1 MGEGSGWLTVRG
13 RGGLVD
19 CEGLGVVGYG
29 AGGAMR
35 KSAEAGPDYA
45 GREQSLGERGIGSGG
60 EEIGGEEEKRKK
72 NERKGKQKF
81 IKAQ

>member
-1 MGEGSGWLTVRG
+1 M
-13 RGGLVD
+13 
-19 CEGLGVVGYG
+19 VGYG

-35 KSAEAGPDYA
+35 KSAEAGPDHARA

-72 NERKGKQKF
+72 MKGKQKF
-81 IKAQ
+81 IKTQSGRQ

>member
-1 MGEGSGWLTVRG
+1 M
-13 RGGLVD
+13 VD

-35 KSAEAGPDYA
+35 KSAKAGPDHARA
-45 GREQSLGERGIGSGG
+45 GREQSLGERGIGSGR
-60 EEIGGEEEKRKK
+60 EEIGGVEEKRKT

-81 IKAQ
+81 I